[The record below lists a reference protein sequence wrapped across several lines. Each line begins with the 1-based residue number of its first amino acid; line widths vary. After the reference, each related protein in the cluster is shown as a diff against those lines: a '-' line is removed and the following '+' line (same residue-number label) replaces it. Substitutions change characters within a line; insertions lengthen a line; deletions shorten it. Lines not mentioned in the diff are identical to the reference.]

1 MEQVKIVSAGKDSRL
16 IEGYVYGLER
26 LSNGLLRF
34 VSGGGRWSCLVNPD
48 TSDVEFEYTTETR
61 APSTA
66 WRNPYAAKLWTSI
79 YTQALGN
86 SYPPLEAAYRADTG
100 VVLFNERW
108 RGDSFTNVGVAA

>member
-1 MEQVKIVSAGKDSRL
+1 MEQVKIIHSGKDSRL

-61 APSTA
+61 GPSTA
-66 WRNPYAAKLWTSI
+66 WRNPYAAKLWAYI
-79 YTQALGN
+79 YTQSIGS
-86 SYPPLEAAYRADTG
+86 SYSPIAAAYRADTG
-100 VVLFNERW
+100 VALFNERW
-108 RGDSFTNVGVAA
+108 RGDDFTNVGVAA

>member
-1 MEQVKIVSAGKDSRL
+1 MEQVKIISAGKDSRL

-48 TSDVEFEYTTETR
+48 ISDVEFEYTNETR

-66 WRNPYAAKLWTSI
+66 WRNPYAAKLWAAI
-79 YTQALGN
+79 YTQSIG
-86 SYPPLEAAYRADTG
+86 SSDSPVVAADRADTG
-100 VVLFNERW
+100 VALFNERW
-108 RGDSFTNVGVAA
+108 RDDDFTNVGVAA

>member
-48 TSDVEFEYTTETR
+48 TSDVEFEYTNETR
-61 APSTA
+61 GPGTA
-66 WRNPYAAKLWTSI
+66 WRNPIAAKLWVSI
-79 YTQALGN
+79 YTLNIGD
-86 SYPPLEAAYRADTG
+86 SYRHEAAAELAD
-100 VVLFNERW
+100 VAVALFNERW
-108 RGDSFTNVGVAA
+108 RDDTFTNVGVVA

>member
-48 TSDVEFEYTTETR
+48 TSDVEFEYTNETR
-61 APSTA
+61 GPGTA
-66 WRNPYAAKLWTSI
+66 WRNPIAAKLWASI
-79 YTQALGN
+79 YTLNIGD
-86 SYPPLEAAYRADTG
+86 SYRPEAAAELAD
-100 VVLFNERW
+100 VAVALFNERW
-108 RGDSFTNVGVAA
+108 RGDTFTNVGVVA